1 MGASRTSTGEH
12 GVRLHH
18 MDGLRT
24 EAGDSAIERMR
35 TIQQALAPDNTL
47 SPGKILAL

>member
-18 MDGLRT
+18 RDGLRT
-24 EAGDSAIERMR
+24 ETGDGAIERMR
-35 TIQQALAPDNTL
+35 TIQQALDPDNTL
-47 SPGKILAL
+47 NPGKILAL